1 MSPRLE
7 DLPQTGLNLVK
18 FADHVLD
25 YVAAFFTANSV
36 ALPKDRYICA
46 GVPSL
51 DAWDCEQL
59 VLGVVGVVDG
69 SPQQGQISSAMHAGG
84 QFSAQGVRAA
94 SYEIQLV
101 RCVPTI
107 DNRGNPPKV
116 ADKHAAG
123 RQQAVDMGLLS
134 QAVVNLM
141 SALPSWIPQGVNAT
155 AGPVA
160 PVGPTGGFAAIIASI
175 SLHAIDLM
183 TGNELQ

>member
-1 MSPRLE
+1 VSPRIE
-7 DLPQTGLNLVK
+7 DLPTHGLNLVK

-25 YVAAFFTANSV
+25 YVVAFFAANSV
-36 ALPKDRYICA
+36 ALPDARYITA

-59 VLGVVGVVDG
+59 VLGIVGVTDG
-69 SPQQGQISSAMHAGG
+69 SARQGQIASANMAGVML
-84 QFSAQGVRAA
+84 SAQGVRAA

-101 RCVPTI
+101 RCCPMI
-107 DNRGNPPKV
+107 DDYGNAPSV

-123 RQQAVDMGLLS
+123 RQQAVDMGLIS

-141 SALPSWIPQGVNAT
+141 SALPPWIPKGVNAT

-160 PVGPTGGFAAIIASI
+160 PVGPTGGFAALIASI

-183 TGNELQ
+183 TGTELT